1 MQVFQILERY
11 SGFCFALGTMLGFVA
26 GDLLYAEEPL
36 KTDAVNSRP
45 NIVLIMSD
53 NMDQGIGRILDQLES
68 TGDLDN
74 TLVFFLQDNGGCA
87 EGVGR
92 KDNGSGPGNL
102 QPLGRDGLQPRIS
115 APMQT
120 RDGRW
125 VRTGPEMMPGP
136 DDSYIAYGRGW
147 ANVSNTPFR
156 EFKHWT
162 HEGGISTPLIV
173 HWPAGIQRTT
183 TNETPTGRLVQ
194 EPSHLI
200 DIMTTCVDV
209 AGAEYPRQFNA
220 HDVPPLEGQSLKPL
234 LHPSD
239 LPSGAPPF
247 AKRTL
252 FWEHEGNRAVRR
264 ENLKL
269 VATMAAAWDAW
280 AALAKVLP
288 LGTWKKKAAGE
299 TRSQPSCRALSD
311 TEISGHSPLLRR
323 MQFDAVGFFKRH
335 AVRAN
340 GLG

>member
-11 SGFCFALGTMLGFVA
+11 SGFCFALATMLGFVA
-26 GDLLYAEEPL
+26 DDLLYAEEPL

-53 NMDQGIGRILDQLES
+53 DMDQGIGRILDQLES

-74 TLVFFLQDNGGCA
+74 TLIFFLQDNGGCA
-87 EGVGR
+87 EGVGC
-92 KDNGSGPGNL
+92 KDNGS
-102 QPLGRDGLQPRIS
+102 
-115 APMQT
+115 
-120 RDGRW
+120 
-125 VRTGPEMMPGP
+125 GPEMMPGP
-136 DDSYIAYGRGW
+136 DESYIAYGRGW

-200 DIMTTCVDV
+200 DIMTTCVDA

-220 HDVPPLEGQSLKPL
+220 HDVPPLKGQILKPL

-252 FWEHEGNRAVRR
+252 FWEHEGNRAVHR

-269 VATMAAAWDAW
+269 VAKEDQPWELYDMAKDRGEQADLAETQPELVAIMAAAW
-280 AALAKVLP
+280 AARAKVLP
-288 LGTWKKKAAGE
+288 LGTWKRKAAGE
-299 TRSQPSCRALSD
+299 TR
-311 TEISGHSPLLRR
+311 
-323 MQFDAVGFFKRH
+323 
-335 AVRAN
+335 
-340 GLG
+340 